1 LTDRILEINS
11 KDISKL
17 SFKELIFYIEEINSF
32 FKNQPKDETVD
43 IDLAIDLYKKA
54 LELLMQA
61 KSKLRVAREEKEK
74 IDKIYAGLL
83 EKNEND

>member
-1 LTDRILEINS
+1 LTDKIFEINS

-17 SFKELIFYIEEINSF
+17 SFKDLIFYIEEINNF

-61 KSKLRVAREEKEK
+61 KSKLRIAREEKEK
-74 IDKIYAGLL
+74 IDKVYSGLL

>member
-1 LTDRILEINS
+1 LTDKIFEINS

-17 SFKELIFYIEEINSF
+17 SFKDLVFYIEEINNF

-61 KSKLRVAREEKEK
+61 KSKLRIAREEKEK
-74 IDKIYAGLL
+74 IDKVYAGLL